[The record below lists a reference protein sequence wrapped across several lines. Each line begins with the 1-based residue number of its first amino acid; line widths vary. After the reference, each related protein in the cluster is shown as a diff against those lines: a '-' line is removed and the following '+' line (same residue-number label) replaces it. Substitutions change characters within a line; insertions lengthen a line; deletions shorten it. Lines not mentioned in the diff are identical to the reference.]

1 MAENVGHSGPAVEC
15 EAGNQKVAGSN
26 PDEPGEQFETE
37 PPKLRYQ
44 GEETPKPTPRTTGAK
59 RPALE
64 LSPIPEVEV
73 SDIKKII
80 SDGIKEAMKTAI
92 AELVESVK
100 REIKDYVK
108 AEIAKAVDE
117 LKEETMHVRSEV
129 LGAVNNVEERCD
141 FKAKCESELLEQYN
155 RRENVRIIG
164 LPEVSSNE
172 TYEQTIEKV
181 ASLATGLETNMTA
194 EDISIAHRLPNRN
207 NKRPRHVIVRFARRV
222 ERVNM
227 LKNKKNLANYE
238 PLRHVRIFEDM
249 TAPRLKFFNLMKND
263 PSIERVWSREGT
275 LFYIKSGG
283 TKVHKVTSLY
293 EGGKLLQ
300 YNFYDVL
307 NCFKDFN
314 GVFNEQSKASGT

>member
-1 MAENVGHSGPAVEC
+1 M
-15 EAGNQKVAGSN
+15 
-26 PDEPGEQFETE
+26 
-37 PPKLRYQ
+37 
-44 GEETPKPTPRTTGAK
+44 
-59 RPALE
+59 E

-80 SDGIKEAMKTAI
+80 SDGIKEAMRTAI
-92 AELVESVK
+92 SELVESVK

-108 AEIAKAVDE
+108 AEIAKAVHE
-117 LKEETMHVRSEV
+117 LKEETMQVRSEV

-181 ASLATGLETNMTA
+181 ANLATGLETNMTA

-227 LKNKKNLANYE
+227 LKNKKNLANFE
-238 PLRHVRIFEDM
+238 PLQHVRIFEDM

-263 PSIERVWSREGT
+263 PNIEKVWSREGT
-275 LFYIKSGG
+275 LFYIKSGD
-283 TKVHKVTSLY
+283 KWR
-293 EGGKLLQ
+293 
-300 YNFYDVL
+300 
-307 NCFKDFN
+307 
-314 GVFNEQSKASGT
+314 

>member
-1 MAENVGHSGPAVEC
+1 M
-15 EAGNQKVAGSN
+15 
-26 PDEPGEQFETE
+26 
-37 PPKLRYQ
+37 
-44 GEETPKPTPRTTGAK
+44 
-59 RPALE
+59 
-64 LSPIPEVEV
+64 
-73 SDIKKII
+73 
-80 SDGIKEAMKTAI
+80 
-92 AELVESVK
+92 
-100 REIKDYVK
+100 
-108 AEIAKAVDE
+108 
-117 LKEETMHVRSEV
+117 
-129 LGAVNNVEERCD
+129 NNVEERCD

-181 ASLATGLETNMTA
+181 ANLATGLETNMTA

-227 LKNKKNLANYE
+227 LKNKKNLANFE
-238 PLRHVRIFEDM
+238 PLQHVRIFEDM

-283 TKVHKVTSLY
+283 NKVHKVTSLY

-314 GVFNEQSKASGT
+314 GVFNEQSGASGT